1 MLSEP
6 VVFSWH
12 DRCCTN
18 PHELCEKFIHPAF
31 SYFAAVL
38 LRWLGGRR
46 VLLDTCKLFRT
57 CPQTC
62 RCPCGRHSNQS
73 NSSAGTIGSI
83 EGVFAWHGFLSI
95 VVVSLALF
103 ALVTV
108 LADFYLRSTR
118 LHSAMLT
125 LRLRSE
131 SNFA

>member
-73 NSSAGTIGSI
+73 NSSAGTNRI
-83 EGVFAWHGFLSI
+83 
-95 VVVSLALF
+95 
-103 ALVTV
+103 
-108 LADFYLRSTR
+108 DRRS
-118 LHSAMLT
+118 
-125 LRLRSE
+125 LRLARFPINS
-131 SNFA
+131 SGFAGAFRTGHRTCGLLLEIHATAFDHVNAAASFRV